1 MLYSNSWHEKSLYG
15 EVAGAGETHPAALG
29 YGRFSDLICSSL
41 FLYCVDLDRLGGQRA
56 ATCDYHGKSGT
67 AAVKVYFIWLGGGI
81 LRIGGVPAVISV
93 FFCTSNHSIIGGIC
107 CF

>member
-1 MLYSNSWHEKSLYG
+1 MVRLQWRG
-15 EVAGAGETHPAALG
+15 GTHPAALG

-41 FLYCVDLDRLGGQRA
+41 FLYCVELDRLGGQKA
-56 ATCDYHGKSGT
+56 ATWDYHGNRGT